1 MLLTAQL
8 RLRARLRPEGT
19 RGSMAGLPGELLRA
33 GAAQQSS
40 GARQQLPTLTFPCK
54 GHESASMA
62 AAPSFSPSNKTD
74 GWMGGVRRDVE
85 AK

>member
-1 MLLTAQL
+1 MGVPGEV
-8 RLRARLRPEGT
+8 LRAT
-19 RGSMAGLPGELLRA
+19 
-33 GAAQQSS
+33 AAHQSS
-40 GARQQLPTLTFPCK
+40 GTRQQLAILSFPCQ

-74 GWMGGVRRDVE
+74 GWIGGVRGDVE